1 MSAKDKDSGR
11 MREIRNPKARHRYFI
26 TDKYEAGIVLL
37 GTEVKSFRAGQVQIG
52 QSFARFVRNELFLF
66 NAHVSEYEFGG
77 DENHEPSRPR
87 KLLLK
92 RRELNR
98 LKVAIEAG
106 GKTIVPL
113 RVYFKGALVKV
124 QLGLGTGKKLKDKR
138 QDLKKRTAQRE
149 AEQALKSYQKR

>member
-1 MSAKDKDSGR
+1 
-11 MREIRNPKARHRYFI
+11 MREIRNPKARHKYFI
-26 TDKYEAGIVLL
+26 TDKYEAGVALQ
-37 GTEVKSFRAGQVQIG
+37 GTEVKSFRDGKVQIG
-52 QSFARFVRNELFLF
+52 QAFAKFVKNELFLF
-66 NAHVSEYEFGG
+66 NAHVNEYEFGG
-77 DENHEPSRPR
+77 AENHEPRRPR

-124 QLGLGTGKKLKDKR
+124 EIGVGTGKNLRDKR
-138 QDLKKRTAQRE
+138 EDLKKHTAQRE
-149 AEQALKSYQKR
+149 AEQALKSFQRR

>member
-1 MSAKDKDSGR
+1 

-37 GTEVKSFRAGQVQIG
+37 GTEVKSFRAGQAQIG
-52 QSFARFVRNELFLF
+52 QSFARFIENELFLF

>member
-1 MSAKDKDSGR
+1 M
-11 MREIRNPKARHRYFI
+11 F
-26 TDKYEAGIVLL
+26 
-37 GTEVKSFRAGQVQIG
+37 
-52 QSFARFVRNELFLF
+52 
-66 NAHVSEYEFGG
+66 
-77 DENHEPSRPR
+77 RPR

>member
-1 MSAKDKDSGR
+1 

-52 QSFARFVRNELFLF
+52 QSFAKFIKNELFLF

-77 DENHEPSRPR
+77 DENHEPRRPR

-98 LKVAIEAG
+98 LKIAIEAG

>member
-1 MSAKDKDSGR
+1 

-52 QSFARFVRNELFLF
+52 QSFAKFIKNELFLF

-77 DENHEPSRPR
+77 DENHEPRRPR

-113 RVYFKGALVKV
+113 RVYFRGALVKV

>member
-1 MSAKDKDSGR
+1 VSAKDKDSGR
-11 MREIRNPKARHRYFI
+11 IQAVRNPKARHKYLI

-52 QSFARFVRNELFLF
+52 QSFARFVKNELFLF

-77 DENHEPSRPR
+77 EENHDPSRPR
-87 KLLLK
+87 KLLLN
-92 RRELNR
+92 RRELSR

-113 RVYFKGALVKV
+113 RAYFKGALVKV
-124 QLGLGTGKKLKDKR
+124 QLGVGTGKKLKDKR

>member
-1 MSAKDKDSGR
+1 

-52 QSFARFVRNELFLF
+52 QSFAKFIKNELFLF

-77 DENHEPSRPR
+77 DENHEPRRPR

-98 LKVAIEAG
+98 LKIAIEAG
-106 GKTIVPL
+106 GKAIVPL

>member
-11 MREIRNPKARHRYFI
+11 IQAVRNPKARHKYFI

-52 QSFARFVRNELFLF
+52 QSFARFVKNELFLF

-77 DENHEPSRPR
+77 EENHDPSRPR
-87 KLLLK
+87 KLLLN

-113 RVYFKGALVKV
+113 RVYFRGALVKV

>member
-1 MSAKDKDSGR
+1 

-52 QSFARFVRNELFLF
+52 QSFAKFIKNELFLF

-77 DENHEPSRPR
+77 EENHEPRRPR

-113 RVYFKGALVKV
+113 RVYFRGALVKV
-124 QLGLGTGKKLKDKR
+124 QLGLGSGKKLKDKR

>member
-11 MREIRNPKARHRYFI
+11 MREVRNPKARHKYFI
-26 TDKYEAGIVLL
+26 TDKYEAGVVLQ
-37 GTEVKSFRAGQVQIG
+37 GTEVKSFRDGKVQIG
-52 QSFARFVRNELFLF
+52 QAFAKFVKNELFLF
-66 NAHVSEYEFGG
+66 NAHVSEYKFGG
-77 DENHEPSRPR
+77 TENHEPSRPR

-124 QLGLGTGKKLKDKR
+124 EIGVGTSKNLQDKR
-138 QDLKKRTAQRE
+138 EDLKKRTAQRE
-149 AEQALKSYQKR
+149 AEQALKGFQRR